1 MIAFVDT
8 SAIFAF
14 LDQHDGNHLLATRRF
29 SWLTSSGFTAV
40 TSNHVVVEACAL
52 LQRRIGLN
60 AVRTFREEVLPLLV
74 TRWVSERQHERGLSA
89 LLAANRR
96 KLSIVDCVSFEIMR
110 DNGIEKALAFDQHFE
125 EQGFDCEIPIS
136 PAN

>member
-1 MIAFVDT
+1 
-8 SAIFAF
+8 
-14 LDQHDGNHLLATRRF
+14 
-29 SWLTSSGFTAV
+29 
-40 TSNHVVVEACAL
+40 L
-52 LQRRIGLN
+52 LQRRIGLD

-74 TRWVSERQHERGLSA
+74 TRWVTERQHERGLAA

-110 DNGIEKALAFDQHFE
+110 DHRIQTAFAFDQHFE
-125 EQGFDCEIPIS
+125 EEGFDCEIPIL

>member
-14 LDQHDGNHLLATRRF
+14 LDQHDANHFLATQRF
-29 SWLTSSGFTAV
+29 SWLAASSSTMV
-40 TSNHVVVEACAL
+40 TSNYVVVEACAL

-74 TRWVSERQHERGLSA
+74 TRWVTERQHERGLSA

-96 KLSIVDCVSFEIMR
+96 KLSIVDCVSFEVMR
-110 DNGIEKALAFDQHFE
+110 DSGLHQAFAFDAHFD

-136 PAN
+136 PVN